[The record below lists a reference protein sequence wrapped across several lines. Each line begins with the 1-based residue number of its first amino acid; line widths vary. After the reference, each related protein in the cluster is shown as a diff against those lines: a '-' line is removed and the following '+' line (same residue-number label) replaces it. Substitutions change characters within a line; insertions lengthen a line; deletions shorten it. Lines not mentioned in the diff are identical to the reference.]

1 MMKEL
6 KMMMM
11 FKLPES
17 KNRVTKTTTGMDRK
31 ADPWQ
36 EMQLEQLAD
45 VKANPAVEW
54 VAIDRVR
61 RSIAINISDL
71 VH

>member
-1 MMKEL
+1 
-6 KMMMM
+6 
-11 FKLPES
+11 
-17 KNRVTKTTTGMDRK
+17 MDRK